1 MGRPLRVL
9 HVIPSVGPLRGG
21 PSVMVRTMARGL
33 AHAGLEVHVA
43 ATDDNGRG
51 RLGVPH
57 AIPVVEEAVTYH
69 YFPRQTRFYS
79 VSWPL
84 GRWLARHVRDYD
96 LVHVHAL
103 FSFAAVP
110 AAYWAARAGV
120 PYVVRPLGTL
130 NRWGME
136 HRRPWL
142 KRLSFAIIERRIL
155 RGAAR
160 IHYASEQEQIE
171 AAELGLN
178 PRQAVVPLG
187 IDLTP
192 FAEMPP
198 RGWLRERVP
207 GSAGRPV
214 ALFLSRLD
222 PKKGLD
228 LLLAA
233 FARARSRR
241 PDLVLVIAGSGDP
254 GFEQGVRRDAA
265 RLGLGDSVYWAGFLS
280 GKEKLAALADADVFV
295 LPSYSENFGVAVVEA
310 MAAGLPVVI
319 SDRVG
324 IYREVAAAR
333 AGLVVPC
340 EQEAVAEAVLQLT
353 LDAGLRDAL
362 GTRGRELARS
372 RFSLEAMTDG
382 LIAMYGGVLGASHRA
397 DEKVAWRA
405 SARWTRWGQR

>member
-1 MGRPLRVL
+1 MDRPLRVL

-43 ATDDNGRG
+43 ATDDNGHG
-51 RLGVPH
+51 RLDVPH
-57 AIPVVEEAVTYH
+57 AIPVVEDRVAYH
-69 YFPRQTRFYS
+69 FFPRQTRFYG

-84 GRWLARHVRDYD
+84 SRWLARHVRDYD

-110 AAYWAARAGV
+110 AAYWAALAGV

-142 KRLSFAIIERRIL
+142 KRLSFATIERRIL

-160 IHYASEQEQIE
+160 IHYTSEQEQIE
-171 AAELGLN
+171 VVDLGVN
-178 PRQAVVPLG
+178 RCQAMVPLG

-192 FAEMPP
+192 FAELPP

-222 PKKGLD
+222 AKKGLD
-228 LLLAA
+228 LLLAG

-241 PDLVLVIAGSGDP
+241 PDLVLVIAGSGEP
-254 GFEQGVRRDAA
+254 GFEQGVRRDAT
-265 RLGLGDSVYWAGFLS
+265 RLGLGDNVYWAGFLS
-280 GKEKLAALADADVFV
+280 DKEKLAALADADIFV

-324 IYREVAAAR
+324 IHREVAAAR

-340 EQEAVAEAVLQLT
+340 EPEAVAEAVLQLT

-382 LIAMYGGVLGASHRA
+382 LIEMYSEVLGASHRA
-397 DEKVAWRA
+397 DEKVAWPP
-405 SARWTRWGQR
+405 SARSTRWGQR